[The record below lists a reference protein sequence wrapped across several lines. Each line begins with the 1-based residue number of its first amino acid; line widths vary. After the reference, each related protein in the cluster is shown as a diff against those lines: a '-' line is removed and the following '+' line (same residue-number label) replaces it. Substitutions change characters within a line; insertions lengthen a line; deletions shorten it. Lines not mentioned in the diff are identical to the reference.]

1 MFADWS
7 ANSAQVDR
15 ALPACF
21 IRGNRDRSDSG
32 HRNLRLQADAIL
44 LFFKARAFA
53 LAPDV
58 KLSRL
63 TEFLQKAISNCR
75 RQRVALIFSRPL
87 NSFDWRRQPTID
99 GGS

>member
-1 MFADWS
+1 MLFPLALFA
-7 ANSAQVDR
+7 ATGIEATVVTV
-15 ALPACF
+15 
-21 IRGNRDRSDSG
+21 
-32 HRNLRLQADAIL
+32 NLRLQADAIL